1 MRSALFSLLF
11 VSLHCA
17 GLELYCEG
25 EWDSGRTRQE
35 FLITVDPA
43 SGFMWGF
50 EPLAAIGFFDVDDKK
65 NIFSKDFKCNQTKSS
80 FDCRGSNRVGYSTA
94 SLNRYSGRLETT
106 TLLKN
111 ETTLVRG
118 QYTCKSPPTRKF

>member
-65 NIFSKDFKCNQTKSS
+65 ISS
-80 FDCRGSNRVGYSTA
+80 VKILNAIKLNLALIVGAVIEWGTRPRVLIATQ
-94 SLNRYSGRLETT
+94 ED
-106 TLLKN
+106 LKQQ
-111 ETTLVRG
+111 R
-118 QYTCKSPPTRKF
+118 C